1 MKEKIALIRIPES
14 SLVEEIAA
22 NLSGSHFLCRILSL
36 DAPLEGKPVTIVDGK
51 VSWEGVDL
59 TRIGAVFV
67 ERPVFAWPQTRL
79 PRDPVHAELS
89 FKQWAVYQREAASLV
104 VSALSVVADAV
115 PMINSPSTVHMAISP
130 AIALDRLAAAGI
142 EVHSWSLG
150 PAPPPGD
157 SGGGLVIDACG
168 RDRWHEPLRPD
179 EGEPSIMI
187 EPFTGEVVTFLMIGD
202 KCSGAARHGTGGE
215 WIVWHGRNGA
225 SGAEE
230 PGTGADD
237 AVRQEVLAAP
247 ESCEEALGI
256 AKQAI
261 EALGL
266 GFAAISILV
275 GASRPEV
282 LLVEASPD
290 LAAWNSVLD
299 GRAAAALADH
309 MISVAQS
316 SPST

>member
-1 MKEKIALIRIPES
+1 MKEEVALIRIPES

-22 NLSGSHFLCRILSL
+22 NLSGSRFLCRILSL
-36 DAPLEGKPVTIVDGK
+36 DAPLEKKPVTMAGGK

-59 TRIGAVFV
+59 MRVGAVFV
-67 ERPVFAWPQTRL
+67 ERPVFTWPQTRL
-79 PRDPVHAELS
+79 PSDPVHAELPL
-89 FKQWAVYQREAASLV
+89 KQWAMYQREADSLT

-115 PMINSPSTVHMAISP
+115 PTINPPSTVHMAVSP
-130 AIALDRLAAAGI
+130 AIALERLAAAGI
-142 EVHSWSLG
+142 AVHPWSLG

-157 SGGGLVIDACG
+157 PGGGLVMDACG

-202 KCSGAARHGTGGE
+202 TCSGAARHGTGGE
-215 WIVWHGRNGA
+215 WIVRHGGNGA

-237 AVRQEVLAAP
+237 AARREILSDP
-247 ESCEEALGI
+247 ESYGEALGI

-261 EALGL
+261 AALGL
-266 GFAAISILV
+266 GFAAVSVLA

-290 LAAWNSVLD
+290 LAAWNRMLD

-309 MISVAQS
+309 LVSIARPSQS
-316 SPST
+316 T